1 MSEPSCCSTRTR
13 YQREFARSAQIGDA
27 QAMAKSE
34 GKQSTPARNTTK
46 SGRRALWL
54 AVGAAVMWLMVGS
67 WAGPLA
73 GSLSDVQEND
83 NATFLPSSAEST
95 IVSEEQ
101 EFFATNSAIPILAVI
116 THPDRSPLTAA
127 DQGAITEFLAEVPK
141 LSLADGSRVG
151 EYLESEQL
159 FPLPSED
166 GKALLV
172 NISVNSDR
180 GAERIEDGEFAF
192 AEITNTIRDYA
203 VSFDTLQINVTGPG
217 GFLADLIKV
226 FGAIDGALLLATAVV
241 VAIILIFV
249 YRSPVLWLIPLIS
262 AGFALAVAS
271 GIVYVLA
278 DNDVLVLNGQ
288 SQGILTVLVFGAG
301 TDYSLLLVSRYREEL
316 HNYSIHTAAIGAAI
330 KGVRA
335 PIIASSATTSI
346 GLMCL
351 LLSELNSNKSTGPV
365 SAVGVIAAMLIM
377 LTFLPALLTFPSFTL
392 PILAFLVPAVV
403 GFLLGL
409 VTDAPLA
416 PFAMVG
422 GIAALT
428 TVIMWIV
435 FGVIR
440 VYSESGGPFSRERF
454 PAGRWAF
461 WPKVPRLG
469 EPDNKLTGV
478 WSKLSGLVGRKPRVT
493 WVSTALV
500 LLVFAGFSTTLNA
513 NGVAT
518 SESFTNGE
526 EVDSVI
532 GQKVLVDH
540 FPGGLGSET
549 IVTANQGSSD
559 QVLSKIA
566 ATPGVADTVPYVNPS
581 TGDPTTV
588 DGRVLFSV
596 TLQSPS
602 DSAQAEAVIGN
613 LRTSFESIPDA
624 QARVGGPTAV
634 AFDINEANLRDRN
647 VIIPTVLI
655 VILIILIILLRAF
668 NAPLILVGT
677 VLLSYFA
684 TLGAC
689 AIAFNYI
696 FDFPG
701 ADPSFP
707 LFAFVFLVALGV
719 DYNIFLLTRVREEAL
734 LLGTRQ
740 GILKGLTVTGGVITS
755 AGIVLAATFL
765 VLAVLP
771 LVSLRQIGFAV
782 ALGVLIDAFIV
793 RTTLVPALAYDIGK
807 KVWWPSSLSKKDVFN

>member
-1 MSEPSCCSTRTR
+1 MSDVKTTDVSLGKNSTKR
-13 YQREFARSAQIGDA
+13 
-27 QAMAKSE
+27 
-34 GKQSTPARNTTK
+34 
-46 SGRRALWL
+46 GRRALWL
-54 AVGAAVMWLMVGS
+54 AVGAAVIWLMIGS

-73 GSLSDVQEND
+73 GSLSEVQVND
-83 NATFLPSSAEST
+83 NAAFLPASSEST
-95 IVSEEQ
+95 VVNEEQ
-101 EFFATNSAIPILAVI
+101 ALFADNPSIPVLTVI
-116 THPDRSPLTAA
+116 THPGGSPLTTA
-127 DQGAITEFLAEVPK
+127 DQGPITEFLTGIPE
-141 LSLADGSRVG
+141 LTLDDGSRVG
-151 EYLESEQL
+151 TYLDSEQL
-159 FPLPSED
+159 LPLPSED
-166 GKALLV
+166 GEALLV
-172 NISVNSDR
+172 NISVNGDV
-180 GAERIEDGEFAF
+180 GGERTALGDFVFI
-192 AEITNTIRDYA
+192 EITNLVRDYA
-203 VSFDTLQINVTGPG
+203 TTFNTLQINVTGPG

-226 FGAIDGALLLATAVV
+226 FGAIDGALLLATAIV
-241 VAIILIFV
+241 VAIILIFI
-249 YRSPVLWLIPLIS
+249 YRSPVLWLIPLVS

-316 HNYSIHTAAIGAAI
+316 HKYAVHTDAIGAAI

-335 PIIASSATTSI
+335 PIIASAATTSI

-365 SAVGVIAAMLIM
+365 SAVGIIAAMLIM

-392 PILAFLVPAVV
+392 PILAFTVPAVI

-409 VTDAPLA
+409 FTDISFG
-416 PFAMVG
+416 PFAIIG
-422 GIAALT
+422 GVAALVT
-428 TVIMWIV
+428 LIMWIV
-435 FGVIR
+435 FGLMR
-440 VYSESGGPFSRERF
+440 AFSATGGPFNRERF
-454 PAGRWAF
+454 PSGRWAF
-461 WPKVPRLG
+461 WPKVPQLG
-469 EPDNKLTGV
+469 EPDNKLSGI
-478 WSKLSGLVGRKPRVT
+478 WSKLAGLVGRKPRIT

-500 LLVFAGFSTTLNA
+500 LLVFAGFSVTLNA
-513 NGVAT
+513 SGVPT

-532 GQKVLVDH
+532 GQNVLVEH

-549 IVTANQGSSD
+549 VVTADQGSSD
-559 QVLSKIA
+559 EVLSTIA
-566 ATPGVADTVPYVNPS
+566 ATPGVANAVPYTNPA
-581 TGDPTTV
+581 TGEVPVV

-596 TLQSPS
+596 TLQAPS
-602 DSAQAEAVIGN
+602 DSSEAEAVIGD
-613 LRTSFESIPDA
+613 LRTSFASMPDA

-668 NAPLILVGT
+668 NAPIILIGT

-689 AIAFNYI
+689 ALAFNYI

-719 DYNIFLLTRVREEAL
+719 DYNIFLMTRVREETL
-734 LLGTRQ
+734 LHGTRE

-771 LVSLRQIGFAV
+771 LVSLRQVGFAV
-782 ALGVLIDAFIV
+782 ALGVLIDAFVV
-793 RTTLVPALAYDIGK
+793 RTTLVPALAYDLGK
-807 KVWWPSSLSKKDVFN
+807 KIWWPSALAKKDALE

>member
-1 MSEPSCCSTRTR
+1 
-13 YQREFARSAQIGDA
+13 
-27 QAMAKSE
+27 MAKSE

-141 LSLADGSRVG
+141 LILADGSRVG
-151 EYLESEQL
+151 DYLESEQL

-166 GKALLV
+166 GKALLI

-278 DNDVLVLNGQ
+278 DNGVLVLNGQ

-316 HNYSIHTAAIGAAI
+316 HKYSVHTDAIGAAI

-416 PFAMVG
+416 PFAMIG

-440 VYSESGGPFSRERF
+440 VYSKNGGPFSRERF

-461 WPKVPRLG
+461 WPKVPQLG
-469 EPDNKLTGV
+469 EPDSKLSGV

-532 GQKVLVDH
+532 GQNVLVDH

-566 ATPGVADTVPYVNPS
+566 ATPGVADTVPYLNPS

-588 DGRVLFSV
+588 DGRMLFSV

-602 DSAQAEAVIGN
+602 DSAQAEVVIGN

-655 VILIILIILLRAF
+655 VILIILTILLRAF
-668 NAPLILVGT
+668 NAPIILVGT

-689 AIAFNYI
+689 ALAFNYI

-719 DYNIFLLTRVREEAL
+719 DYNIFLLTRVREETV

-807 KVWWPSSLSKKDVFN
+807 KVWWPSTLSKKDVFN

>member
-1 MSEPSCCSTRTR
+1 MSVSELNTR
-13 YQREFARSAQIGDA
+13 ERSSG
-27 QAMAKSE
+27 KS
-34 GKQSTPARNTTK
+34 ATK
-46 SGRRALWL
+46 RGRRALWL
-54 AVGAAVMWLMVGS
+54 AVGAAVVWLMIGS

-73 GSLSDVQEND
+73 GSLSEVQEND
-83 NATFLPSSAEST
+83 SATFLPASAEST
-95 IVSEEQ
+95 VVSDEQ
-101 EFFATNSAIPILAVI
+101 ALFADNPAIPILIVI
-116 THPDRSPLTAA
+116 THPDRSPLTAS
-127 DQGAITEFLAEVPK
+127 DQSTITQFLSGIPE
-141 LSLADGSRVG
+141 LTLADGSRVG
-151 EYLESEQL
+151 SYLESEQL
-159 FPLPSED
+159 APLLSED

-172 NISVNSDR
+172 NISVNGDL
-180 GAERIEDGEFAF
+180 GGERTDSGEFVF
-192 AEITNTIRDYA
+192 IEITNMIRDYA
-203 VSFDTLQINVTGPG
+203 VQFDTLQINVTGPG

-226 FGAIDGALLLATAVV
+226 FGAIDGALLLATAIV

-249 YRSPVLWLIPLIS
+249 YRSPVLWLIPLVS

-278 DNDVLVLNGQ
+278 DNDALVLNGQ

-316 HNYSIHTAAIGAAI
+316 HKYSVHTDAIGAAI

-409 VTDAPLA
+409 VSNISFA
-416 PFAMVG
+416 PFAIIG
-422 GIAALT
+422 GIAALVT
-428 TVIMWIV
+428 LVMWIAFGLMRV
-435 FGVIR
+435 FAA
-440 VYSESGGPFSRERF
+440 SGGPFNRERF
-454 PAGRWAF
+454 PGGRWAF
-461 WPKVPRLG
+461 WPRVPKLG
-469 EPDNKLTGV
+469 EPDSKLSGV

-513 NGVAT
+513 GGVAT
-518 SESFTNGE
+518 SDSFTNGD

-549 IVTANQGSSD
+549 IVTADQGSSEA
-559 QVLSKIA
+559 VLSVIA
-566 ATPGVADTVPYVNPS
+566 ATPGVADAIPYVNPA
-581 TGDPTTV
+581 TGEVPVV

-596 TLQSPS
+596 TLQAPA
-602 DSAQAEAVIGN
+602 DSSQAEEVIGD
-613 LRTSFESIPDA
+613 LRTSFTSMANAE
-624 QARVGGPTAV
+624 ARVGGPTAV
-634 AFDINEANLRDRN
+634 SFDINDANLRDRN

-655 VILIILIILLRAF
+655 VVLIILIILLRAF
-668 NAPLILVGT
+668 NAPLILIGT

-689 AIAFNYI
+689 ALAFNYI

-719 DYNIFLLTRVREEAL
+719 DYNIFLMTRVREETL
-734 LLGTRQ
+734 LLGTRE

-765 VLAVLP
+765 VLGVLP
-771 LVSLRQIGFAV
+771 LVALRQVGFAV

-807 KVWWPSSLSKKDVFN
+807 KIWWPSSLSKKDALD

>member
-1 MSEPSCCSTRTR
+1 
-13 YQREFARSAQIGDA
+13 
-27 QAMAKSE
+27 MAKSE

-116 THPDRSPLTAA
+116 THPDRSPFTAA

-141 LSLADGSRVG
+141 LILADGTRVG
-151 EYLESEQL
+151 DYLESEQL

-166 GKALLV
+166 GKALLI

-192 AEITNTIRDYA
+192 AEITNAIRDYA

-278 DNDVLVLNGQ
+278 DNGVLVLNGQ

-316 HNYSIHTAAIGAAI
+316 HKYSVHTDAIGAAI

-416 PFAMVG
+416 PFAMIG

-440 VYSESGGPFSRERF
+440 VYSKNGGPFSRERF

-461 WPKVPRLG
+461 WPKVPQLG
-469 EPDNKLTGV
+469 EPDSKLSGV

-532 GQKVLVDH
+532 GQNVLVDH

-566 ATPGVADTVPYVNPS
+566 ATPGVADTVPYLNPS

-588 DGRVLFSV
+588 DGRMLFSV

-602 DSAQAEAVIGN
+602 DSAQAEVVIGN

-655 VILIILIILLRAF
+655 VILIILTILLRAF
-668 NAPLILVGT
+668 NAPIILVGT

-689 AIAFNYI
+689 ALAFNYI

-719 DYNIFLLTRVREEAL
+719 DYNIFLLTRVREETV

-807 KVWWPSSLSKKDVFN
+807 KVWWPSTLSKKDVFN

>member
-1 MSEPSCCSTRTR
+1 MSDVKTGDDSVAKNSTKR
-13 YQREFARSAQIGDA
+13 
-27 QAMAKSE
+27 
-34 GKQSTPARNTTK
+34 
-46 SGRRALWL
+46 GRRALWL
-54 AVGAAVMWLMVGS
+54 AVGAAIVWLMIGS

-83 NATFLPSSAEST
+83 NASFLPSSAEST
-95 IVSEEQ
+95 VVNGEQ
-101 EFFATNSAIPILAVI
+101 ALFADNPSIPILTVI
-116 THPDRSPLTAA
+116 THPDRSPLIAA
-127 DQGAITEFLAEVPK
+127 DQATITEFLTGVPE
-141 LSLADGSRVG
+141 LTLADGSRVG
-151 EYLESEQL
+151 SYLDSQQL

-172 NISVNSDR
+172 NISVNGDL
-180 GAERIEDGEFAF
+180 GGERNALGEFAF
-192 AEITNTIRDYA
+192 IEITNLIRDYA
-203 VSFDTLQINVTGPG
+203 VQFDTLQINVTGPG
-217 GFLADLIKV
+217 GFLTDLIKV
-226 FGAIDGALLLATAVV
+226 FGAIDGALLLATAIV

-278 DNDVLVLNGQ
+278 DNDVVVLNGQ

-316 HNYSIHTAAIGAAI
+316 HKYAVHTDAIGAAI

-365 SAVGVIAAMLIM
+365 SAVGIVVAMLIM

-392 PILAFLVPAVV
+392 PILAFLVPTVI

-409 VTDAPLA
+409 ITDISIG
-416 PFAMVG
+416 PFAIG
-422 GIAALT
+422 GGAAALVT
-428 TVIMWIV
+428 LILWIV
-435 FGVIR
+435 FGLMR
-440 VYSESGGPFSRERF
+440 VFAASGGPFNRERF
-454 PAGRWAF
+454 PSGRWAF
-461 WPKVPRLG
+461 WPKVPELG
-469 EPDNKLTGV
+469 EPDNKLSGV
-478 WSKLSGLVGRKPRVT
+478 WSNLSGLVGRKPRIT

-500 LLVFAGFSTTLNA
+500 LLVFAGFSFTLKA
-513 NGVAT
+513 DGVPT
-518 SESFTNGE
+518 SESFTNGT

-532 GQKVLVDH
+532 GQKVLVEH

-549 IVTANQGSSD
+549 IVTADQGSSEE
-559 QVLSKIA
+559 VLSVIA
-566 ATPGVADTVPYVNPS
+566 ATPGVADAIPYVNPT
-581 TGDPTTV
+581 TGEVPVV
-588 DGRVLFSV
+588 DGRMLFSV
-596 TLQSPS
+596 TLQAPS
-602 DSAQAEAVIGN
+602 DSSEAEAVIGD
-613 LRTSFESIPDA
+613 LRTSFTSMPDA

-668 NAPLILVGT
+668 NAPIILIGT

-689 AIAFNYI
+689 ALAFNYI

-719 DYNIFLLTRVREEAL
+719 DYNIFLMTRVREETL
-734 LLGTRQ
+734 LHGTRE

-771 LVSLRQIGFAV
+771 LVSLRQVGFAV

-807 KVWWPSSLSKKDVFN
+807 KIWWPSSLTKKDASDEQLNNVTA

>member
-1 MSEPSCCSTRTR
+1 
-13 YQREFARSAQIGDA
+13 
-27 QAMAKSE
+27 MAKSE

-141 LSLADGSRVG
+141 LILADGSRVG
-151 EYLESEQL
+151 DYLESEQL

-166 GKALLV
+166 GKALLI

-192 AEITNTIRDYA
+192 AEITNAIRDYA

-278 DNDVLVLNGQ
+278 DNGVLVLNGQ

-316 HNYSIHTAAIGAAI
+316 HKYSVHTDAIGAAI

-416 PFAMVG
+416 PFAMIG

-440 VYSESGGPFSRERF
+440 VYSKNGGPFSRERF

-461 WPKVPRLG
+461 WPKVPQLG
-469 EPDNKLTGV
+469 EPDSKLSGV

-532 GQKVLVDH
+532 GQNVLVDH

-566 ATPGVADTVPYVNPS
+566 ATPGVADTVPYLNPS

-588 DGRVLFSV
+588 DGRMLFSV

-602 DSAQAEAVIGN
+602 DSAQAEVVIGN

-655 VILIILIILLRAF
+655 VILIILTILLRAF
-668 NAPLILVGT
+668 NAPIILVGT

-689 AIAFNYI
+689 ALAFNYI

-719 DYNIFLLTRVREEAL
+719 DYNIFLLTRVREETV

-807 KVWWPSSLSKKDVFN
+807 KVWWPSTLSKKDVFN

>member
-1 MSEPSCCSTRTR
+1 
-13 YQREFARSAQIGDA
+13 
-27 QAMAKSE
+27 MAKSE

-141 LSLADGSRVG
+141 LILADGSRVG
-151 EYLESEQL
+151 DYLESEQL

-166 GKALLV
+166 GKALLI

-192 AEITNTIRDYA
+192 AEITNAIRDYA

-278 DNDVLVLNGQ
+278 DNGVLVLNGQ

-316 HNYSIHTAAIGAAI
+316 HKYSVHTDAIGAAI

-416 PFAMVG
+416 PFAMIG

-440 VYSESGGPFSRERF
+440 VYSKNGGPFSRERF

-461 WPKVPRLG
+461 WPKVPQLG
-469 EPDNKLTGV
+469 EPDSKLSGV

-532 GQKVLVDH
+532 GQNVLVDH

-566 ATPGVADTVPYVNPS
+566 ATPGVADTVPYLNPS

-588 DGRVLFSV
+588 DGRMLFSV

-602 DSAQAEAVIGN
+602 DSAQAEVVIGN

-655 VILIILIILLRAF
+655 VILIILTILLRAF
-668 NAPLILVGT
+668 NAPIILVGT

-689 AIAFNYI
+689 ALAFNYI

-719 DYNIFLLTRVREEAL
+719 DYNIFLLTRVREETV